1 MQVSMS
7 NQQLVIEPEIDPV
20 MELLS
25 DTEEEV
31 EAEED
36 TNNSEWKRN
45 KWEGKKNKTKLGV
58 DIVSHTRKPGY
69 VLLLVTY
76 TSTLLTNSTVYV
88 LKKVYV

>member
-45 KWEGKKNKTKLGV
+45 KWEKN
-58 DIVSHTRKPGY
+58 D
-69 VLLLVTY
+69 
-76 TSTLLTNSTVYV
+76 
-88 LKKVYV
+88 